1 MESHSTRCAIASRL
15 VMVSGSVVGDKGE
28 EGITYS
34 IAAYLSNRPPA
45 YARLLH
51 AAPQDNSYTS
61 AADSRASAVTL
72 SSHTNRPTPAHP
84 DHERPPSRAARRESR
99 SDPPRTGV
107 RWSATSARRQCSM
120 FF

>member
-1 MESHSTRCAIASRL
+1 
-15 VMVSGSVVGDKGE
+15 MVSGSLVGDKGE
-28 EGITYS
+28 EGITCS

-51 AAPQDNSYTS
+51 AAPQDSSNKS

-72 SSHTNRPTPAHP
+72 SYHTNRPILAHP
-84 DHERPPSRAARRESR
+84 DHEMPPSRAARQESR

-107 RWSATSARRQCSM
+107 HWRDSWRAARDGGISWSG
-120 FF
+120 